1 MVINNK
7 VLNKFQKYFL
17 IIITESIEESQEV
30 GKQVQKT
37 FLLLSIDNLF
47 ARKEKLSFFSHSQEG
62 RVTVQCRKKKSGSW
76 RSGAKRRSFFS

>member
-47 ARKEKLSFFSHSQEG
+47 ARKEKLSFFLI
-62 RVTVQCRKKKSGSW
+62 RKKDE
-76 RSGAKRRSFFS
+76 